1 MLIRISPKQL
11 SALAVAALL
20 AISGPALA
28 NRQAP
33 SPERMADRMAER
45 LELSDSQRDQ
55 IANLIEVEREQRRA
69 LRSEGERDRSAMRA
83 SRQALREEIRDVLT
97 AEQAERLDAMK
108 SDRKHRRHRHGGR
121 YGKGHPMAGL
131 DLTDEQRTAMR
142 EQMQAWRADGERP
155 DGAAWRQAMSDI
167 LTPEQQAMLAE
178 RRHGKRGKRRSCDR

>member
-28 NRQAP
+28 NRSAP
-33 SPERMADRMAER
+33 SSERMADRMAER

-55 IANLIEVEREQRRA
+55 IATLIEVEREQRRA
-69 LRSEGERDRSAMRA
+69 LRAEGERNRSAMRA

-97 AEQAERLDAMK
+97 AEQAEQLDEMK
-108 SDRKHRRHRHGGR
+108 SNRKHRRHRHGGR

-131 DLTDEQRTAMR
+131 DLTEEQRAAMR
-142 EQMQAWRADGERP
+142 EQMQAWRAEGERP
-155 DGAAWRQAMSDI
+155 ERAAWREAMSDI
-167 LTPEQQAMLAE
+167 LTSEQQALLAE
-178 RRHGKRGKRRSCDR
+178 RRQDRRSKRYCDR

>member
-1 MLIRISPKQL
+1 MLIRISPKHM

-28 NRQAP
+28 NRSAP

-97 AEQAERLDAMK
+97 AEQAERLDEMK
-108 SDRKHRRHRHGGR
+108 SDRKHRRHGSR
-121 YGKGHPMAGL
+121 YGKGHPLAGL
-131 DLTDEQRTAMR
+131 DLTDEQRAAMR
-142 EQMQAWRADGERP
+142 EQMQAWRAEGERP
-155 DGAAWRQAMSDI
+155 DRAAWRQAMSEI
-167 LTPEQQAMLAE
+167 LTPEQQALLAE
-178 RRHGKRGKRRSCDR
+178 RRQDKRGKRYRNR